1 MSRMIE
7 VIAAHRAAWQAFQD
21 APDEEKHPDTISAS
35 LDEAAAMMDLLRTVP
50 EDQADLSALK
60 AHLDW
65 WVVKEEQREG
75 FETELFALHAV
86 IELATHRI
94 AEKAK
99 ALLDAVE
106 FDNNGA
112 MVAGKWVGG
121 NGGLIGHDTIRAAD
135 DLRKTLGEV
144 KL

>member
-1 MSRMIE
+1 MSRMME

-21 APDEEKHPDTISAS
+21 APDEEKHPETLMAS
-35 LDEAAAMMDLLRTVP
+35 FHEADAMGMLLRTIP
-50 EDQADLSALK
+50 EDQADFAALK

-65 WVVKEEQREG
+65 WVVEEAQREG
-75 FETELFALHAV
+75 FETELFALHAA

-112 MVAGKWVGG
+112 MVAGKLVGG
-121 NGGLIGHDTIRAAD
+121 NGGLISHVTIRAAD